1 MNQKPKTEEEVA
13 LDKYHDLKALA
24 DIPGGKILVEALLTD
39 SVSKVDTL
47 MSQYQSLSHIEM
59 IALCASIKEKMDIVR
74 ALTRAESNLK
84 ELSDALQT

>member
-1 MNQKPKTEEEVA
+1 MTNKTEEEIT

-24 DIPGGKILVEALLTD
+24 DIPGGKILVEALLSD

-59 IALCASIKEKMDIVR
+59 IALCASIKEKMDVVR

>member
-1 MNQKPKTEEEVA
+1 MTNKTEEEIT

-24 DIPGGKILVEALLTD
+24 DIPGGKILVEALLSD
-39 SVSKVDTL
+39 SVSKVETL

-59 IALCASIKEKMDIVR
+59 IALCASIKEKMDVVR